1 MSTSGNEITF
11 LPTEQLI
18 SITDLKGDITYVNDD
33 FCRIAGY
40 SREELVGQH
49 HNIVRH
55 SDMPKQAFADLW
67 AKLKRGDSWR
77 GMVKNRCKNNNDY
90 YWVDAYVTPVYEN
103 NTIIGYQSVR
113 TCPTQ
118 EQKNVATKLY
128 QDLNSGKS
136 IAEFS
141 LNISLKRILAAIIVL
156 ASTAFIALNLGLL
169 AALIQFATFVLFI
182 LVFTEELIILPG
194 YIKQIK
200 NKYDSPSRLL
210 FAGKG
215 MAALLEYP
223 SLLQQAKVRTILG
236 RSRDSGT
243 FLSHLASDLSQ
254 SSEQTLAGLLEENNQ
269 LDQLATAITEMS
281 ATISEVSKNTNDAH
295 DKVVDIVEEC
305 DQSINT
311 MDDNEV
317 KINKLSQEIGNA
329 AESAQGLVQDVD
341 NIAHI
346 MAEITGIAD
355 QTNLLALNAAIEA
368 ARAGEQ
374 GRGFAV
380 VADEV
385 RTLASRTQSATE
397 HISKSVITLQNT
409 LTSWSD
415 IMLLSRD
422 NANQCVVST
431 NDTKSRMN
439 NIKSMIDNVSN
450 ITAQIATAA
459 EEQSV
464 VADEINKNIYTIESI
479 SKQNT
484 ASAEHVDENSTQ
496 MTKNADELEGLSS
509 TFR

>member
-1 MSTSGNEITF
+1 MSNLGNEITF

-40 SREELVGQH
+40 SRKELIGQH

-67 AKLKRGDSWR
+67 SKLKRGDSWR

-90 YWVDAYVTPVYEN
+90 YWVDAYITPVYEN
-103 NTIIGYQSVR
+103 NTIMGYQSVR

-118 EQKNVATKLY
+118 EQKSAATKLY
-128 QDLNSGKS
+128 KDLNAGKS
-136 IAEFS
+136 LAEFS

-156 ASTAFIALNLGLL
+156 VSTAFIALNFGML
-169 AALIQFATFVLFI
+169 AALIQFTTFVLFI

-236 RSRDSGT
+236 RSRDSGV
-243 FLSHLASDLSQ
+243 FVSQLASDLSQ
-254 SSEQTLAGLLEENNQ
+254 NSEQTLAGLLEENNQ

-295 DKVVDIVEEC
+295 DKVVDIVQEC
-305 DQSINT
+305 DHSINT

-317 KINKLSQEIGNA
+317 KINKLSQEVGSA

-409 LTSWSD
+409 LASWSD

-431 NDTKSRMN
+431 NDTKLRMN

-484 ASAEHVDENSTQ
+484 ESAEHVNENSTQ
-496 MTKNADELEGLSS
+496 MSKSADELEGLSS

>member
-1 MSTSGNEITF
+1 MS
-11 LPTEQLI
+11 
-18 SITDLKGDITYVNDD
+18 
-33 FCRIAGY
+33 
-40 SREELVGQH
+40 
-49 HNIVRH
+49 
-55 SDMPKQAFADLW
+55 
-67 AKLKRGDSWR
+67 
-77 GMVKNRCKNNNDY
+77 
-90 YWVDAYVTPVYEN
+90 
-103 NTIIGYQSVR
+103 
-113 TCPTQ
+113 
-118 EQKNVATKLY
+118 
-128 QDLNSGKS
+128 
-136 IAEFS
+136 
-141 LNISLKRILAAIIVL
+141 
-156 ASTAFIALNLGLL
+156 
-169 AALIQFATFVLFI
+169 
-182 LVFTEELIILPG
+182 
-194 YIKQIK
+194 
-200 NKYDSPSRLL
+200 
-210 FAGKG
+210 
-215 MAALLEYP
+215 
-223 SLLQQAKVRTILG
+223 
-236 RSRDSGT
+236 
-243 FLSHLASDLSQ
+243 
-254 SSEQTLAGLLEENNQ
+254 
-269 LDQLATAITEMS
+269 
-281 ATISEVSKNTNDAH
+281 
-295 DKVVDIVEEC
+295 
-305 DQSINT
+305 
-311 MDDNEV
+311 EV
-317 KINKLSQEIGNA
+317 KINKLSQEVGNA

-397 HISKSVITLQNT
+397 HISKSVITLHNT
-409 LTSWSD
+409 LASWSD